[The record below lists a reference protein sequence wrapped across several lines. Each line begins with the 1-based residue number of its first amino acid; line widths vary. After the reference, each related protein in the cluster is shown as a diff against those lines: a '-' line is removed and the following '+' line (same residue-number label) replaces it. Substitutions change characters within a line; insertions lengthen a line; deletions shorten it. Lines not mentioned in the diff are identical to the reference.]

1 MYNCQFIILNPQWTV
16 NGELR
21 VGFFSRRPIAKGDEI
36 TFDYKYERYGQEAQ
50 KCYCGADNCRGW
62 LGGNPKEDGGVLEA
76 LEEKEEVEEEWEEMP
91 LVCEE
96 SSDEPAAAVSDLL
109 KPAVGT
115 AGVEPVCVETKEPFV
130 EVKETEYLNCVPSHD
145 ISEEFLPDIPD
156 PGI

>member
-1 MYNCQFIILNPQWTV
+1 M
-16 NGELR
+16 
-21 VGFFSRRPIAKGDEI
+21 
-36 TFDYKYERYGQEAQ
+36 
-50 KCYCGADNCRGW
+50 
-62 LGGNPKEDGGVLEA
+62 EA

-115 AGVEPVCVETKEPFV
+115 AGDEPICVETKEPFV
-130 EVKETEYLNCVPSHD
+130 EVKETEYLNPVPSHN
-145 ISEEFLPDIPD
+145 ISEEFLPDIHD